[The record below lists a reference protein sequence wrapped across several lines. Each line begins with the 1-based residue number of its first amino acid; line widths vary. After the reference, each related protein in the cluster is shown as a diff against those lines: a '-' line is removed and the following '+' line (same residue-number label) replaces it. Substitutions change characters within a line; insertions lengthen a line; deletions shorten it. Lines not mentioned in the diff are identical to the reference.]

1 MNIVERLVRRAD
13 RVQQASPATAF
24 AFAVVKKFGDDRGPT
39 LAAQLAYYGFMSL
52 FPLLLVLTTILGFV
66 TNRAVGDDVVATTLH
81 QFPVIGD
88 QIGRQAAHPLAGSG
102 FGLAVGLVGLVYGS
116 LGLAQSAQH
125 AMAQV
130 WNVPGVDRPGFLPR
144 LLRSLGFFTVAGA
157 AMALTTALSGMAT
170 LTGRAAVWR
179 AVFLLAATAVNVA
192 WYLAAFRVLTPA
204 EVATGDLVVGAVVA
218 GVGYS
223 LLLACGTALVQHQLR
238 HAQAVYGQFAFVL
251 GLMSWLYL
259 VAQLTLYA
267 AEINVV
273 RTRRLW
279 PRSIV
284 QPPLTGADQT
294 VLRDIAQAE
303 ERRPE
308 QTVSVG
314 FDRDP
319 GTTTGGDVDLRDG
332 PAKPTDR

>member
-1 MNIVERLVRRAD
+1 MNIVERVVRRVD
-13 RVQQASPATAF
+13 RTQQTRPVAAF
-24 AFAVVKKFGDDRGPT
+24 AFAVVKKFGDDRGST
-39 LAAQLAYYGFMSL
+39 LAALLAYYGFMSL
-52 FPLLLVLTTILGFV
+52 FPLLLVLTTILAFV
-66 TNRAVGDDVVATTLH
+66 TNRAVENDVVATTLH

-88 QIGRQAAHPLAGSG
+88 QIGQQAPHPLTGN
-102 FGLAVGLVGLVYGS
+102 GLGLVVGLLGLVYGS

-130 WNVPGVDRPGFLPR
+130 WNVPGVVRPGFLPR
-144 LLRSLGFFTVAGA
+144 LARSLGFFTVAGA
-157 AMALTTALSGMAT
+157 ALALTTALSGMAT
-170 LTGRAAVWR
+170 LTGRAAIWR
-179 AVFLLAATAVNVA
+179 LVFLLAATAVNVA

-204 EVATGDLVVGAVVA
+204 EVRTGDLVVGGVVA
-218 GVGYS
+218 GIAYTV
-223 LLLACGTALVQHQLR
+223 LLACGTALVQHQLR

-251 GLMSWLYL
+251 GLMSWLFL

-284 QPPLTGADQT
+284 QPPLTGADQQ
-294 VLRDIAQAE
+294 VLRDIARAE

-308 QTVSVG
+308 QTVQVG
-314 FDRDP
+314 FDPDDP
-319 GTTTGGDVDLRDG
+319 
-332 PAKPTDR
+332 